1 MRYATIILLV
11 ALSGCGWFTKPDPV
25 VVYEQQCESLR
36 IVPFPDYMLEPIDIE
51 PLKNIQLTFE
61 EEPTSRVCMS
71 FDDFREVMLLMRD
84 TSSYIENQNIIIR
97 KMRDFYEQG
106 LDREGLDQ

>member
-1 MRYATIILLV
+1 MRFTAIILSL
-11 ALSGCGWFTKPDPV
+11 LITGCGWFTKPDPIV
-25 VVYEQQCESLR
+25 IHEEQCEALR
-36 IVPFPDYMLEPIDIE
+36 IVPFPAYNPEPIDISAYE
-51 PLKNIQLTFE
+51 SIQLFIE
-61 EEPTSRVCMS
+61 GEDASQVCMS
-71 FDDFREVMLLMRD
+71 VEDYKKFMQLLRE